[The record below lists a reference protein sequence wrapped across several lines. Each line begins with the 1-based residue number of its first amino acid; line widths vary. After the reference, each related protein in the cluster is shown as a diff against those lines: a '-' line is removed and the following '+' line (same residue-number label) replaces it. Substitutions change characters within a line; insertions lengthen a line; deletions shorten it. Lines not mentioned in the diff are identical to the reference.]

1 MSQKKTGGNAT
12 ARDAKRARFSEPNTK
27 KPGGASVL
35 VLAAGV
41 LVVLALIGGTAFAL
55 SRSPDK
61 AASASSPSS
70 SGPQAAKIGSEGL
83 VAKAATLGHDPY
95 PAIAAENGVISLPA
109 ATFDDG
115 QARFYTFMQDGR
127 PIEFFVLRD
136 SGGVL
141 RVAFNACDVCF
152 PAKKGY
158 HQEGDEMVCNNCG
171 SRFPAAKIGLIR
183 GGCNPAPLAHKVDG
197 TTLTIQVSDLVAG
210 LSYF

>member
-1 MSQKKTGGNAT
+1 MTQSKPKGSPT
-12 ARDAKRARFSEPNTK
+12 ARDAKRARFAEPQTK
-27 KPGGASVL
+27 KPKGASAL
-35 VLAAGV
+35 VLLAGV
-41 LVVLALIGGTAFAL
+41 VVVLALIGGTAFAL

-61 AASASSPSS
+61 AALASSPSS
-70 SGPQAAKIGSEGL
+70 SGPQAVKIGSEGL

-95 PAIAAENGVISLPA
+95 PAIAAENGAIRLPVSA
-109 ATFDDG
+109 FDDG

-127 PIEFFVLRD
+127 PIEFFVLKD

-152 PAKKGY
+152 PAKLGY
-158 HQEGDEMVCNNCG
+158 HQEGDEMVCGNCG
-171 SRFPAAKIGLIR
+171 SRFPAARIGLVR

-197 TTLTIQVSDLVAG
+197 STLTIQVDDLIAG